1 MRGRNQIRIAVAG
14 ILGTAAFAS
23 PMAFAQNA
31 NAPTAPADEIEE
43 VVVTGFRASLQS
55 STDAKRDSV
64 GFTDSIFAEDI
75 GKFPDTNLAE
85 SFNRIPGITITRETS
100 GEGLNI
106 AIRGLGTNFTRVLLN
121 DAPVAIASTG
131 RTDSQNTNR
140 EVDLDMFPTELFS
153 QLTVH
158 KSSDAHTLEGGAAG
172 TVNMRMARPFDKE
185 GGRLAYSI
193 QGIDNRD
200 ADGTGVKG
208 SLVASNT
215 WESFGVLVG
224 VAGYN
229 NKVNTTGFETI
240 GWTNAN
246 LQTPS
251 ATITRANA
259 QCRPAVTPADGFA
272 DTCNGTGGGN
282 WTIPAT
288 VPANA
293 NIPGVATGTPIN
305 RELLLQLNPG
315 LTLQQIDN
323 ALIPRLGRPSAEFGT
338 KDRYNAVVS
347 LEYRPSD
354 SLHFFLDSMY
364 GKKENDMQRID
375 MNLVGRNGA
384 MIPMNMEL
392 DRDNCAAGCV
402 VTSATFANA
411 QYFLEY
417 RPFIEDTDFWGTNPG
432 MNWQIADK
440 WNLDVQ
446 GNYTNS
452 TFHRESPTLLVNTP
466 ASSGVTLNYTNDG
479 GIPDILSSNV
489 DLNNPSN
496 FVWAGGRVNMQD
508 EKRETETMG
517 GRVNL
522 TWGDDKLNVKFG
534 GAYDEVSRAIV
545 PYDNTQPWQNAICGG
560 NPSQIIPGPN
570 SQPPCNG
577 LNTGF
582 PTYPAYGTGYTAG
595 LPALTYGGS
604 LIPQSGLANYL
615 RPGPEGFITADWN
628 AVVRDSNYNQFHD
641 SAPDAGSSNTSAT
654 WGTIDENVTGAYA
667 ELNGDAA
674 LGDNRVRYNVGFRYV
689 QTDQIV
695 GSRVSRTD
703 PRNPA
708 APASGPNPADGSLYP
723 NVVTYEE
730 SKADYDQVL
739 PSANVAMHLG
749 ENAVVRAGLSRTMTR
764 PNPNAL
770 LPGLNFSSPSADVGT
785 LGNSELD
792 PYISD
797 NLDLG
802 FEYYTG
808 DEGYFGFAVFRKEI
822 TGFTVS
828 QATTMPF
835 SNLAQYGV
843 TYATL
848 TPTQQTAINSRG
860 GPNAASVTLNQQV
873 NADGKLIVNGLE
885 FNWVQPLDFG
895 SAPLEGLGFTANFT
909 LIDQKGQ
916 GAAPAV
922 ATGVAPET
930 YNATLYYENHGISA
944 RMSVTSAKGSQ
955 LTGPGGQNGITAAEL
970 FSDDYTQYDF
980 SSSFDLGKLF
990 GSSQTWVPQLTIDV
1004 INLTNAEQRS
1014 YFQFNNATFTQYDA
1028 GRTVILGLRGSF

>member
-1 MRGRNQIRIAVAG
+1 MRKKKLQDLMLMGCVGAASVAASNAYADAEPVG
-14 ILGTAAFAS
+14 AA
-23 PMAFAQNA
+23 QG
-31 NAPTAPADEIEE
+31 EE
-43 VVVTGFRASLQS
+43 VETVVVTGFRASLQS
-55 STDAKRDSV
+55 STTAKKESV
-64 GFTDSIFAEDI
+64 GFTDSIFAEDM

-153 QLTVH
+153 QLSVH

-185 GGRLAYSI
+185 GARFAYSL
-193 QGIDNRD
+193 QGLDND
-200 ADGTGVKG
+200 NADGTGVKG
-208 SLVASNT
+208 SLLASDT
-215 WESFGVLVG
+215 WGSFGVLVG
-224 VAGYN
+224 VSGYS
-229 NKVNTTGFETI
+229 NKVNTTGYETI

-246 LQTPS
+246 LSTPS
-251 ATITRANA
+251 STLTRANA
-259 QCRPAVTPADGFA
+259 QCRPAISPSDGTA

-282 WTIPAT
+282 WTIPGT

-293 NIPGVATGTPIN
+293 GIPGVAAGTVIN
-305 RELLLQLNPG
+305 RDLLLQLNPG
-315 LTLQQIDN
+315 LTIQQIDN
-323 ALIPRLGRPSAEFGT
+323 ALIPRLGRPSSEFGT
-338 KDRYNAVVS
+338 KDRYNGIIS
-347 LEYRPSD
+347 FEYRPSD

-384 MIPMNMEL
+384 IVPLNMQV
-392 DRDNCAAGCV
+392 DRSDCSAGCV

-446 GNYTNS
+446 GNYTKS
-452 TFHRESPTLLVNTP
+452 RFQRESPTMLVITP
-466 ASSGVTLNYTNDG
+466 ASSGVTVNYTNDG
-479 GIPDILSSNV
+479 GIPDTMSTNV
-489 DLNNPSN
+489 DLNNPSA
-496 FVWAGGRVNMQD
+496 FVWNGGRVNMQD
-508 EKRETETMG
+508 ETRETETKG
-517 GRVNL
+517 GRASL

-534 GAYDEVSRAIV
+534 GAYDDVSRSIV
-545 PYDNTQPWQNAICGG
+545 PYDNSGPWQNAICGG
-560 NPSQIIPGPN
+560 NPNHIVPGPN

-577 LNTGF
+577 LNTG
-582 PTYPAYGTGYTAG
+582 YPAYPGYGHNYTANF
-595 LPALTYGGS
+595 PALSYSGS
-604 LIPQSGLANYL
+604 LIPQSSLANYL
-615 RPGPEGFITADWN
+615 KPGPEGFITADWN
-628 AVVRDSNYNQFHD
+628 AVVRDSAYNDFHD
-641 SAPDAGSSNTSAT
+641 NSPDAGSSNTSAT
-654 WGTIDENVTGAYA
+654 WGTIEEKVTGIYT
-667 ELNGDAA
+667 ELNGDAEIRETK
-674 LGDNRVRYNVGFRYV
+674 LKYNVGVRYV

-708 APASGPNPADGSLYP
+708 PPASGPNPADGGLYP

-730 SKADYDQVL
+730 SKTDYNKVL
-739 PSANVAMHLG
+739 PSANAALSLSD
-749 ENAVVRAGLSRTMTR
+749 NAIVRAGLSRTMTR

-770 LPGLNFSSPSADVGT
+770 LPGLNFSSPSADTGT

-797 NLDLG
+797 NIDLG

-808 DEGYFGFAVFRKEI
+808 GAGYFGFAAFRKSI

-828 QATTMPF
+828 KATTMPF
-835 SNLAQYGV
+835 GDLAQYGV

-848 TPTQQTAINSRG
+848 TPTQQAAINARG
-860 GPNAASVTLNQQV
+860 GPAVATVTLNQQV
-873 NADGKLIVNGLE
+873 NADGKLHVNGLE

-895 SAPLEGLGFTANFT
+895 VDALTGLGFTANYT

-922 ATGVAPET
+922 ATGVAPST
-930 YNATLYYENHGISA
+930 YNATLYYENHGVSA
-944 RMSVTSAKGSQ
+944 RVSVTSAQGSQ

-970 FSDDYTQYDF
+970 YSDDYTQYDF
-980 SSSFDLGKLF
+980 SSSFDLAQLF
-990 GSSQTWVPQLTIDV
+990 NTKGWVPQLTLDV
-1004 INLTNAEQRS
+1004 INLTNAEQRA
-1014 YFQFNNATFTQYDA
+1014 YFQFPNATFTQYNA
-1028 GRTVILGLRGSF
+1028 GRTVILGLRGTF